1 MKQNKKPVRIKH
13 RFLFASQVLTNC
25 FRKGH
30 INLFN
35 ISVVKRWTL
44 IKYSA
49 NFSSAL
55 IRAAFC
61 LRPHP
66 GDIKSKLEQSDF
78 KSCKRSSSTKTH
90 QYEFN

>member
-1 MKQNKKPVRIKH
+1 MPIKR
-13 RFLFASQVLTNC
+13 RFLFASQLLAFS
-25 FRKGH
+25 FREGRN
-30 INLFN
+30 ILFN

-44 IKYSA
+44 VKYSA

-61 LRPHP
+61 LHPYP
-66 GDIKSKLEQSDF
+66 GDIKSKLEQSDN

-90 QYEFN
+90 QYEFNWIKE

>member
-1 MKQNKKPVRIKH
+1 MR
-13 RFLFASQVLTNC
+13 RFLLTPQVLAFHSRRVSN
-25 FRKGH
+25 K
-30 INLFN
+30 LFN

-44 IKYSA
+44 VKYSA

-61 LRPHP
+61 LHPYP
-66 GDIKSKLEQSDF
+66 GDIKSKLEQSDN

>member
-1 MKQNKKPVRIKH
+1 MRIKH
-13 RFLFASQVLTNC
+13 RFLSKTQVLA
-25 FRKGH
+25 FHIRKGRN
-30 INLFN
+30 NLFN
-35 ISVVKRWTL
+35 IWAVKRWTL
-44 IKYSA
+44 VKYSA
-49 NFSSAL
+49 NFSKAL

-61 LRPHP
+61 LRPYP